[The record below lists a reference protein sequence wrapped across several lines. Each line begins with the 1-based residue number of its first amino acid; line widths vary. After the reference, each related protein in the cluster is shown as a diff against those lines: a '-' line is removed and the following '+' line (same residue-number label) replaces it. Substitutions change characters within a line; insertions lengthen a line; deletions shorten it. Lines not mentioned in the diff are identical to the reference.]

1 MTPRQIHLLQE
12 TFAQVEPISETA
24 AALFYDRLFT
34 LDPSLRRLF
43 KGDMQDQGRKLMQML
58 AVAVRGLDNL
68 DQLVPAVR
76 ALGARHAGYGVT
88 PGHYSTVATALLW
101 TLEQGLGDAFTQEA
115 RDAWTTVYGILAG
128 TMLAGAA
135 DAEADSP
142 IARIA

>member
-12 TFAQVEPISETA
+12 TFAQVAPMSETA

-88 PGHYSTVATALLW
+88 PGHYGTVGSALIW
-101 TLEQGLGDAFTQEA
+101 TLEQGLGDAFTPEA
-115 RDAWTTVYGILAG
+115 RDAWTTVYGVLAG
-128 TMLAGAA
+128 TMLTGAA
-135 DAEADSP
+135 DAQAATP
-142 IARIA
+142 AARIA

>member
-12 TFAQVEPISETA
+12 TFAQVAPMSETA

-68 DQLVPAVR
+68 DQLVPAR
-76 ALGARHAGYGVT
+76 T
-88 PGHYSTVATALLW
+88 P
-101 TLEQGLGDAFTQEA
+101 
-115 RDAWTTVYGILAG
+115 
-128 TMLAGAA
+128 
-135 DAEADSP
+135 
-142 IARIA
+142 